1 MVYVPADDNVEA
13 AGRLH
18 NHVSFLKDWMMNV
31 SQPLAALRV
40 AQAQSTII
48 KRNTWSKEVS
58 QMLGETRGTAA
69 VTAAGLASESEY
81 SEVEKLMRQVQCRLD
96 CIVKASGAA
105 FAGKCPEEASTMC
118 GSASQSDLSPNS
130 EGPSSSV
137 RAGDCREGDVEAV
150 ASKSVVG
157 SPTVDTKLQAARGKL
172 RRSTE
177 EVEEA
182 VASKTAAGATLVR
195 RRQPSQSPTR
205 TTTGA
210 RSPLQQYRKSS
221 EPRWMINDPPAQ
233 PPVRVAVATTTMMA
247 ASISGEE
254 QGAGS
259 AQLMVKQHGGGNVRF
274 SVDGERERRRFR
286 ESRTSSATSA
296 SQPHLTNLVKDALT
310 KSRSAAVLQGVCSQ
324 QVLKANRSEQGF
336 SRQTTPPTPQAGNS
350 TQPVAPVLSSPT
362 VVGRLSSP
370 QCLRQP
376 SLRMVFR
383 RAGSPEVPSDIPSR
397 STQPVIV
404 KHARIPMS
412 LLAPVLLR
420 SS

>member
-1 MVYVPADDNVEA
+1 
-13 AGRLH
+13 
-18 NHVSFLKDWMMNV
+18 
-31 SQPLAALRV
+31 
-40 AQAQSTII
+40 
-48 KRNTWSKEVS
+48 
-58 QMLGETRGTAA
+58 MLGETRGTAA

-96 CIVKASGAA
+96 CIVKAKTHGAA

-221 EPRWMINDPPAQ
+221 EPRWMINDPPVQQ
-233 PPVRVAVATTTMMA
+233 PPPRVSVATTTMMA

-296 SQPHLTNLVKDALT
+296 SQPHLTNLVKDALI

-324 QVLKANRSEQGF
+324 QVLKANRSPPPTPLEHGF

-362 VVGRLSSP
+362 VVSRLSSP

>member
-18 NHVSFLKDWMMNV
+18 NHVSFLKDWMINV

-81 SEVEKLMRQVQCRLD
+81 SEVEKLMRQVQCQLD
-96 CIVKASGAA
+96 CIVKAKTHCAA
-105 FAGKCPEEASTMC
+105 FPGKCPEEASTMC

-182 VASKTAAGATLVR
+182 VASKTAAGAALVR

-205 TTTGA
+205 TTTNS

-221 EPRWMINDPPAQ
+221 EPRWMINDPPVQ
-233 PPVRVAVATTTMMA
+233 PVKVTVATTTT
-247 ASISGEE
+247 ISGEE

-296 SQPHLTNLVKDALT
+296 SQPHLTNLVKDALI
-310 KSRSAAVLQGVCSQ
+310 KSRSAAVLQGACSQ

-362 VVGRLSSP
+362 VVSRLSSP
-370 QCLRQP
+370 QCLRQS
-376 SLRMVFR
+376 SLRMAFR

-412 LLAPVLLR
+412 LLAPVQLSR